1 MSAVLKEAAATF
13 DMLDAATGH
22 PVPARVAPQ
31 VLNQLP
37 PESPMGSAVAFIL
50 AGGSPEQLDKMM
62 DLQDRWDQKQARKA
76 YVEAMTEFKKTAI
89 VITKDKH
96 VSFRTDKGIT
106 EYNHATL
113 GNVVETTI
121 RELAEYGISHAWDPK
136 RVGDRVVVTCTLTHR
151 MGHSESVTLEAPLD
165 TSGGKN
171 NIQAMGSAV
180 SYLERY
186 TLLAITGLSTKEMDD
201 DGRGFGG
208 ADHTDSGAPFDTDD
222 RRDVLRERKPTTYDH
237 VMFTANLVQWKTVI
251 AEGRKTPDALIEF
264 IEKRNLP
271 LTAEQKQTLRAVR
284 AA

>member
-1 MSAVLKEAAATF
+1 MSAVMNESPLLI
-13 DMLDAATGH
+13 DMLDAAGPEHHT
-22 PVPARVAPQ
+22 PARIAPRGVA
-31 VLNQLP
+31 QLP

-89 VITKDKH
+89 VIRKDKH
-96 VSFRTDKGIT
+96 VAFKTDKGIT

-121 RELAEYGISHAWDPK
+121 RALAEFGISHAWDPK
-136 RVGDRVVVTCTLTHR
+136 RVADRVVVTCTLTHR

-201 DGRGFGG
+201 DGRGAG
-208 ADHTDSGAPFDTDD
+208 AGDGTQPFDIGGQGDP
-222 RRDVLRERKPTTYDH
+222 LRERPPAPTTYDAA
-237 VMFTANLVQWKTVI
+237 MFAANLPQWREVI
-251 AEGRKTPDALIEF
+251 GAGRKTPDALIEF

-271 LTAEQKQTLRAVR
+271 LTADQRQTLRAIR
-284 AA
+284 QA

>member
-1 MSAVLKEAAATF
+1 MSAVLKESPVVV

-22 PVPARVAPQ
+22 PMPVRVTPQ
-31 VLNQLP
+31 ALNQLP

-96 VSFRTDKGIT
+96 VSFRTDKGVT

-201 DGRGFGG
+201 AGYSGG
-208 ADHTDSGAPFDTDD
+208 EGHGDSGAPFDADD
-222 RRDVLRERKPTTYDH
+222 RRDVLREKPTTYDAA
-237 VMFTANLVQWKTVI
+237 MFASNLPQWREVI
-251 AEGRKTPDALIEF
+251 GAGRKTPDELIAF

-271 LTAEQKQTLRAVR
+271 LTPAQKQQLRAAR